1 VSASPLAGVSARQ
14 DSRSDTRAKGRRRS
28 IPSGLLGLLLVLP
41 ATILTMVV
49 MVVPL
54 AVTLLASFNGPRAD
68 RIQFPSLG
76 AFVFALQTP
85 GLEQA
90 VVNGLTWA
98 VIAVVVAPTV
108 ALVSAGLVEDGPVPG
123 KAFIRFLFFCPYILS
138 LAVAGVI
145 FGRFYDPT
153 YGLFNLSLRAVGL
166 PSNTQWLGDPQLA
179 LGAAVVV
186 FLWHETPFCFL
197 VFSSAV
203 RQLDR
208 ELYEAARLDGAG
220 GLRIFVSITTPQLR
234 RIWAVL
240 AGVMFITGMVAFP
253 VIFALTAP
261 AVGAPSH
268 STEIL
273 PTLIYTQG
281 IQGGNAPTAAALS
294 VLLLALFAVILGGIA
309 LARKLFSRA

>member
-1 VSASPLAGVSARQ
+1 MAGVSASQ
-14 DSRSDTRAKGRRRS
+14 DSRTHTRAKGRRRS

-41 ATILTMVV
+41 ATILALVV

-54 AVTLLASFNGPRAD
+54 VVTLLASLNGPRAD

-76 AFVFALQTP
+76 AFKFALLTP

-90 VVNGLTWA
+90 VVNGLVWA

-108 ALVSAGLVEDGPVPG
+108 ALISAALVEDGPVPG
-123 KAFIRFLFFCPYILS
+123 KALVRFLFFCPYILS

-145 FGRFYDPT
+145 FGRFYDPS
-153 YGLFNLSLRAVGL
+153 YGLFNMVLRAIGL
-166 PSNTQWLGDPQLA
+166 PSGTQWLGDPSLA
-179 LGAAVVV
+179 LGAAIVV
-186 FLWHETPFCFL
+186 FLWHEIPFCFL

-240 AGVMFITGMVAFP
+240 AAVMFITGMVAFP

-268 STEIL
+268 ATEIL

-294 VLLLALFAVILGGIA
+294 VSTASNPIATRLIEVFSSLL
-309 LARKLFSRA
+309 